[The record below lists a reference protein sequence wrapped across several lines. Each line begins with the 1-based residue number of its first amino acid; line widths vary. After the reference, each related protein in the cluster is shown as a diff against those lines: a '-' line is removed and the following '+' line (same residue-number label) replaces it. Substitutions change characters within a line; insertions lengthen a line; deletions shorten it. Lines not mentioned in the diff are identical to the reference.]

1 MPGFVRLSELS
12 HCNHWW
18 GPSRNG
24 GRGGWVVPCRGGG
37 GGGGGGGPF
46 QTPPP
51 PPPPPHPLLPN
62 LTYNGFWPWN
72 LAFSGSLFLVIS
84 RKCHRNFKVVTFPKV
99 ANSLP
104 VCQWTTKLN
113 PGFCPSSE
121 KFNII
126 ILKLRQTRKTEKC
139 RQIKKGGGVFV
150 WAIKST

>member
-1 MPGFVRLSELS
+1 MALKNCQPFYARFCKVIRIEPLQSLVRSFQE
-12 HCNHWW
+12 W
-18 GPSRNG
+18 GE
-24 GRGGWVVPCRGGG
+24 GWVGCPY
-37 GGGGGGGPF
+37 PLILYII
-46 QTPPP
+46 P